1 MTIETQQ
8 KRKYSFSEPAGE
20 TNNSRTFCA
29 QELTYQRDVFIKAIA
44 VSGDSAAIKSALVH
58 AEAEAKA
65 MIAVGMKTSRVPV
78 VYEYFYDGPSRTF
91 YIVMQRIYGKTLV
104 DRMTEGK
111 LYAREVLTA
120 LADVCDVL
128 ALMQKNNYVHKDLK
142 PANIM
147 LSDDGI
153 TYLIDFG
160 SAVRTTLLGK
170 EGTEAYR
177 APEMEDVSKHK
188 NMDRS
193 RSDIFSIGV
202 KTLNKAGWNFFTDL
216 FPSEMRASA
225 ITRYEQ
231 LIAADEERFA
241 GFIRHLKDWQQK
253 NENKQD
259 YSLKN
264 MILESVDLVGATC
277 IGVNS
282 QKRFADLAFDVTIID
297 EAGQIQI
304 HNALV
309 PMSVSNK
316 LIMLG
321 DHRQIPPSL
330 DQELEKLCDANGI
343 KTKLLEKSL
352 FEDLYE
358 DLPESNKVM
367 LDTQFRMPPEIA
379 AIISHEFYE
388 GKYHS
393 IPDWKAGVSSHLPL
407 LSQARLVVIDTS
419 AEQSRIESKIE
430 GGGTYNV
437 LEADIIVRLVRALM
451 QQPDF
456 KLNELGVISAYKAQ
470 VKKIQGALK
479 SILTEDERRDVAA
492 TLDSFQGQERNVII
506 YSFTRSSHKPPH
518 VVRIGFLNELRRLN
532 VAMTRCKEML
542 ILVGDMNFLSSCT
555 YEKPDED
562 GNLTEETY
570 ARSEKRFSAFIRAM
584 LDGVRNGVDG
594 WPAGEIVSYDE
605 FNRRM
610 EGIENGGC

>member
-1 MTIETQQ
+1 M
-8 KRKYSFSEPAGE
+8 
-20 TNNSRTFCA
+20 
-29 QELTYQRDVFIKAIA
+29 
-44 VSGDSAAIKSALVH
+44 
-58 AEAEAKA
+58 
-65 MIAVGMKTSRVPV
+65 
-78 VYEYFYDGPSRTF
+78 
-91 YIVMQRIYGKTLV
+91 
-104 DRMTEGK
+104 
-111 LYAREVLTA
+111 
-120 LADVCDVL
+120 
-128 ALMQKNNYVHKDLK
+128 
-142 PANIM
+142 
-147 LSDDGI
+147 
-153 TYLIDFG
+153 
-160 SAVRTTLLGK
+160 
-170 EGTEAYR
+170 
-177 APEMEDVSKHK
+177 
-188 NMDRS
+188 
-193 RSDIFSIGV
+193 
-202 KTLNKAGWNFFTDL
+202 
-216 FPSEMRASA
+216 
-225 ITRYEQ
+225 
-231 LIAADEERFA
+231 
-241 GFIRHLKDWQQK
+241 
-253 NENKQD
+253 
-259 YSLKN
+259 
-264 MILESVDLVGATC
+264 
-277 IGVNS
+277 NS

-393 IPDWKAGVSSHLPL
+393 IPDWKAGVSSHLPS

-437 LEADIIVRLVRALM
+437 LEADIIVRLVCALM
-451 QQPDF
+451 RQPDF

-492 TLDSFQGQERNVII
+492 TLDSFQGQERDVII

-542 ILVGDMNFLSSCT
+542 ILVGDMDFLSSCT

-610 EGIENGGC
+610 EGIENGGR